1 MSLRFFM
8 LLLFLIVVDR
18 PIHEAS
24 LLPTD
29 QNAATCKSLISL
41 GLSWK
46 KVGPI
51 GPSNLNFYEKG

>member
-1 MSLRFFM
+1 M
-8 LLLFLIVVDR
+8 LLLFLIVLDR

-51 GPSNLNFYEKG
+51 GPSNLNFYKKG